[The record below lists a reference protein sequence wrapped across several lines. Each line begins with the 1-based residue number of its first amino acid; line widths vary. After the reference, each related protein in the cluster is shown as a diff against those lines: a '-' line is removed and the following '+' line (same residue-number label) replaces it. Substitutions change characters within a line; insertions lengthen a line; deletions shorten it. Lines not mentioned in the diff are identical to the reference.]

1 MIIAVKF
8 INRVNNT
15 RVTSGYDGNVGNGK
29 EVGYFAL
36 GFNSFGVSLC

>member
-8 INRVNNT
+8 IDRIKNT
-15 RVTSGYDGNVGNGK
+15 RVTSGYDRNVSNGM

-36 GFNSFGVSLC
+36 GFNGIGVSLC